1 MKGVL
6 AEVLDGFVRL
16 VYARSMLR
24 PVISFLFAVVL
35 SVELHG
41 APQRATAS
49 QPPDRLLQSGHTS
62 SIQALALSSDGHW
75 MASGGYDK
83 TVIVWNAATGEE
95 QWRLTGHSDP
105 IIALAFSPDGGR
117 LASASTRGRV
127 KIWDVL
133 TGVSSH
139 SANMHSAVRVIAF
152 SSDGQ
157 LWAASVDAVKEGA
170 TAKIEIH
177 NATSGNV
184 IRTVSTPWG
193 FVTALT
199 ITPEG
204 LLVASGGIG
213 EDDEDQGSV
222 QIWNVASGEIVK
234 TYPVIANAFSRNGR
248 FMARIDYLKD
258 PKRIVVSD
266 VTTGQQ
272 KQAFAASNPG
282 AVFFDASGQ
291 EVAVTDP
298 MKSELR
304 IWSVTT
310 GAEIKTIPA
319 DQSIGALGLNAAAF
333 SGDGKTVAAAPY
345 PGNSIKM
352 WDLATGR
359 ELRRFEGQS
368 PVQGLAV
375 TPNGRWLVVS
385 SQLGVN
391 LWDVATGKRV
401 ANLSQGPVNFL
412 VLSRDGRWLAT
423 NPGARFP
430 GETLRV
436 WDMKGRTPAADF
448 TFGKGG
454 TPMLAMAFV
463 PPNSLLTS
471 LGPFSRSWEF
481 TADDGKHAIW
491 SGSSPIASSPDQKLL
506 VAQFGIGGN
515 LDVWDLM
522 SGRKLTTLSAHN
534 MSVSTVSF
542 SPDGRLLVTT
552 GQESPPTGNFAGG
565 NQGNEWGMKV
575 WDVATWKPRISI
587 SFLRVGAP
595 CAAFS
600 PDGRQVAV
608 EKSWETVE
616 LLDADNGASLGVLTA
631 TDPQPQ
637 SHQFSSRNLAF
648 NANGTL
654 LFQGAQNGVRVW
666 KLAPR

>member
-1 MKGVL
+1 MPTATSRSLTFRRFLFSNAGVL

-24 PVISFLFAVVL
+24 PVISCLFAVVL
-35 SVELHG
+35 SLELHG
-41 APQRATAS
+41 ASQRAAAS

-62 SIQALALSSDGHW
+62 SIQALTLSSDGRW

-83 TVIVWNAATGEE
+83 TVIVWNAGTGKE

-117 LASASTRGRV
+117 LASASTKGRM
-127 KIWDVL
+127 KIWDVQ
-133 TGVSSH
+133 TGVSSY
-139 SANMHSAVRVIAF
+139 SANMHSGVRVIAF
-152 SSDGQ
+152 NSDGQ
-157 LWAASVDAVKEGA
+157 LWAASMDAVKEGA

-184 IRTVSTPWG
+184 ILTVSTPWG
-193 FVTALT
+193 LVTTLT

-213 EDDEDQGSV
+213 EGEEEEGSV
-222 QIWNVASGEIVK
+222 QIWNVASGEVVK

-282 AVFFDASGQ
+282 AVFFDAGGQ

-298 MKSELR
+298 MRSELK

-333 SGDGKTVAAAPY
+333 SADGKTVAAAPY

-352 WDLATGR
+352 WDLATGH
-359 ELRRFEGQS
+359 ELHRFEGQS
-368 PVQGLAV
+368 SVQGLAV

-401 ANLSQGPVNFL
+401 ANLSEGPVNFL
-412 VLSRDGRWLAT
+412 ALSRDGRWLAT
-423 NPGARFP
+423 NPGTRFP

-436 WDMKGRTPAADF
+436 WDMEGQTPAADF

-463 PPNSLLTS
+463 PTGSLLTS

-481 TADDGKHAIW
+481 TADDGKHTIW
-491 SGSSPIASSPDQKLL
+491 SGPSPIGSSPDQKLL
-506 VAQFGIGGN
+506 VAQFGMGGD
-515 LDVWDLM
+515 LDVWDMM

-534 MSVSTVSF
+534 MSVSSLSF
-542 SPDGRLLVTT
+542 SSDGRLLVTT
-552 GQESPPTGNFAGG
+552 GQESPPPGNFAGG
-565 NQGNEWGMKV
+565 NGNAWGMKV

-587 SFLRVGAP
+587 SFFRLGAP
-595 CAAFS
+595 CATFS

-616 LLDADNGASLGVLTA
+616 LLDAANGASLGVLTA
-631 TDPQPQ
+631 TDLQPQ
-637 SHQFSSRNLAF
+637 SHQFTSRNLAF
-648 NANGTL
+648 S
-654 LFQGAQNGVRVW
+654 
-666 KLAPR
+666 